1 MIATSAGL
9 ASALFPVRPSAP
21 RSASRR
27 PRRAGRRSRPGAAR
41 ARARHSRTSPP
52 QRTLGRAMRPEDRA
66 KRLDE
71 TYQPRLWLTLV
82 VLGLLL
88 AYVIYFIAAN
98 GQDVSVQFLF
108 AEVQTSLIWVI
119 LLCLAIG
126 IVAGV
131 LLSQLYRRRRS

>member
-1 MIATSAGL
+1 
-9 ASALFPVRPSAP
+9 
-21 RSASRR
+21 
-27 PRRAGRRSRPGAAR
+27 
-41 ARARHSRTSPP
+41 
-52 QRTLGRAMRPEDRA
+52 MRPEDRA

-131 LLSQLYRRRRS
+131 LLSQLYRRRRSASSETPSAIRSGDS